1 MVSKI
6 RVTVNSALSISC
18 RVTLAINKDHASL
31 DNLDYE
37 HSGHTGFASKEYV
50 DSVKGTKLYVH
61 TLHFRVNGD
70 VNSQPRILSTRK
82 EAFTSLLDIY
92 NHRET
97 IFSNSNIDTLFY
109 TQFDLIYLYDL
120 YTFQGTPAVRIFNIV
135 NKDYTYSTNVVLV
148 SDTVTGI

>member
-1 MVSKI
+1 MVGKI
-6 RVTVNSALSISC
+6 KVTVNSSLTISC
-18 RVTLAINKDHASL
+18 RITIAVNKDHSSL
-31 DNLDYE
+31 NNLDYE

-92 NHRET
+92 NHRDT
-97 IFSNSNIDTLFY
+97 ILSNSNIDTLFY

>member
-1 MVSKI
+1 MVGKI
-6 RVTVNSALSISC
+6 KVTVNPSLNISC
-18 RVTLAINKDHASL
+18 RITIAVNKDHSSL
-31 DNLDYE
+31 NNLDYE

-92 NHRET
+92 NHRDT

>member
-1 MVSKI
+1 MVAKI
-6 RVTVNSALSISC
+6 KVTVNSSLTISC
-18 RVTLAINKDHASL
+18 RITIAVNKDHSSL
-31 DNLDYE
+31 NNLDYE
-37 HSGHTGFASKEYV
+37 HSGHIGFASKEYV

-92 NHRET
+92 NHRDT

-148 SDTVTGI
+148 NDTVTGI